1 AVGAGIATDQAL
13 HLAVQSDGKIVLVGS
28 TQSVGVPPSATGQ
41 DTALVRYNGDGSLD
55 TTFGAGGIVITPVAP
70 GTGTDAGRAVL
81 AQPDGGILVA
91 GSAFFSATGDDFALV
106 RYTATGALD
115 TTFGGGDGIVTT
127 AVIPFADSARSILQ
141 QGDGKIVIAGA
152 AGGNPNSP
160 NSFAL
165 ARYNADGS
173 LDTTFGN
180 NGVVTTAIGTGSSS
194 GTSVALQ

>member
-1 AVGAGIATDQAL
+1 VITPIGFASTFDQGTGVALQSDGKVLVAGFTVTGRGTDFAVVRYNANGTLDTSFGGGDGIAITAVGAGIATDQAL

-127 AVIPFADSARSILQ
+127 AVIPFA
-141 QGDGKIVIAGA
+141 
-152 AGGNPNSP
+152 
-160 NSFAL
+160 
-165 ARYNADGS
+165 
-173 LDTTFGN
+173 
-180 NGVVTTAIGTGSSS
+180 
-194 GTSVALQ
+194 